1 MELRLGGYRTVKTT
15 SRMNTGGVALIGEKF
30 LSRVCAP
37 NLAKVMPNR
46 RSPAQSVRP
55 YTPGSSSLLENTGFR
70 LGRVSGMGVMTA
82 EEGEKLAVA
91 KILELTSRS
100 SESFDDAIESGIEKA
115 GESVDNIQSAWVKDQ
130 QVILSAGSINEYQV
144 TLKLTFLVN

>member
-1 MELRLGGYRTVKTT
+1 ML
-15 SRMNTGGVALIGEKF
+15 SLIGRLIF
-30 LSRVCAP
+30 I
-37 NLAKVMPNR
+37 
-46 RSPAQSVRP
+46 
-55 YTPGSSSLLENTGFR
+55 GSTGFR
-70 LGRVSGMGVMTA
+70 FGPLLGMTVMTA
-82 EEGEKLAVA
+82 DKGEKMAVA